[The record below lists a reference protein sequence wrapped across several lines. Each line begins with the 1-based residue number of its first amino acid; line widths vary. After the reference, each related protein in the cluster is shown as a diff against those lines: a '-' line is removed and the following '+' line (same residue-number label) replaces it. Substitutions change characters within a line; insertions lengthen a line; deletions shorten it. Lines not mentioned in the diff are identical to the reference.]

1 MTPDM
6 PPDMAPERLPDRAPA
21 NQDGEISGVAPPS
34 RQMRRALTL
43 LRQSAAPDRAHLAIG
58 LFWMVLAAGLEML
71 GPILG
76 KALIDDHLL
85 PHVLDWS
92 RMALLLSGCV
102 VTGWIAAVLRYL
114 QLVRLSG
121 LAMRSVRRLREA
133 VYQHVMALPMA
144 YFDRAITGQ
153 LVSRVTNDTDAVK
166 KLYIQ
171 VLFVIL
177 DNGIVLTGAM
187 LAMAW
192 LDWRLMLIVL
202 TLVPAVTI
210 IIWFYQRWSAPAVAR
225 SRELRSEINARMAES
240 ISGMPVLQASNATRR
255 FSREFGVVNDAHRQ
269 ARHAELRANAWL
281 LRPALDLMNIL
292 LLIVVIYGFGQ
303 RPLSAVAVGILY
315 AFVSYIARVVDPLI
329 QITLQFSQL
338 QQAVV
343 ATSRVAF
350 LLDEPLPAR
359 HETGLR
365 MTAGAVEISHL
376 TFGYAP
382 RQSVLNDINLQ
393 IPAGAF
399 YGIVG
404 HTGSGKTTLLSLL
417 LRFYPVGQGTIQI
430 DGLPLAGLDDAGFC
444 ADIGLVPQEPHL
456 LAATVR
462 ANIDMGRGLPD
473 AVIAAAARA
482 ARIDAM
488 IALMPQGYDTVLDEG
503 GSQLSTGQKQL
514 MAIARALAGE
524 PRILFLDEATSRIDS
539 ATERL
544 VQEALQALHGR
555 VTVIAVAHR
564 LSTIR
569 HADAI
574 VVLSHGHVTEVGPHA
589 QLMAIEHGLY
599 RRLYQISSAAEAG
612 VAQ

>member
-1 MTPDM
+1 MTPDASTV
-6 PPDMAPERLPDRAPA
+6 DSEHAASDADKAAKAPLRA
-21 NQDGEISGVAPPS
+21 G
-34 RQMRRALTL
+34 RALAL
-43 LRQSAAPDRAHLAIG
+43 LRESAAPDRAHLALG

-85 PHVLDWS
+85 PHVLDWP
-92 RMALLLSGCV
+92 RMAWLLAGCV
-102 VTGWIAAVLRYL
+102 FTGWIASVLRYL

-133 VYQHVMALPMA
+133 VYRHVMALPMA

-177 DNGIVLTGAM
+177 DNGIVLAGAM
-187 LAMAW
+187 VAMAW

-202 TLVPAVTI
+202 TLVPAVVI

-225 SRELRSEINARMAES
+225 SRELRSELNARMGES
-240 ISGMPVLQASNATRR
+240 ISGMPVLQASNATTR
-255 FSREFGVVNDAHRQ
+255 FSREFSLVNDAHRQ
-269 ARHAELRANAWL
+269 ARQAELRANAWL

-292 LLIVVIYGFGQ
+292 LLIVVIYSFGQ
-303 RPLSAVAVGILY
+303 RPLSGIAVGILY
-315 AFVSYIARVVDPLI
+315 AFVGYIARVVDPLI

-343 ATSRVAF
+343 ATARVAR
-350 LLDEPLPAR
+350 LLDEALPAR

-365 MTAGAVEISHL
+365 MTAGAVEITDL
-376 TFGYAP
+376 RFAYDP
-382 RQSVLNDINLQ
+382 KQVVLDDVNLR

-417 LRFYPVGQGTIQI
+417 LRFYPVEQGSITI
-430 DGLPLAGLDDAGFC
+430 DGLPLAALDDAGFR
-444 ADIGLVPQEPHL
+444 ADVGLVPQEPHL
-456 LAATVR
+456 LAASVR
-462 ANIDMGRGLPD
+462 ENIDMGRGLTD
-473 AVIAAAARA
+473 DVIRAAARA
-482 ARIDAM
+482 ARIDVA
-488 IALMPQGYDTVLDEG
+488 IEALSQGYETVLDEG
-503 GSQLSTGQKQL
+503 GSQFSTGQKQL
-514 MAIARALAGE
+514 LAIARALAGG

-539 ATERL
+539 ATEQL
-544 VQEALQALHGR
+544 VQDALRALHGR

-569 HADAI
+569 DADAI
-574 VVLSHGHVTEVGPHA
+574 VVLRHGQVAEVGAHGA
-589 QLMAIEHGLY
+589 LMRIPHGLY
-599 RRLYQISSAAEAG
+599 RRLYLVSSAAEAG
-612 VAQ
+612 LAE